1 MKFDKLA
8 EQTKSLSMQA
18 VEHIGSID
26 ECIDKVNDQHLRDEL
41 NAGHLNVIGLP
52 GVPSGCFNTLLVYA
66 PADNKKN
73 LNHLHNVMPS
83 VLLHWLSCPNTVV
96 THIVCPDRVLKQ
108 LQSHNS
114 PWRQWIED
122 YKRATI
128 PNVPAR
134 TSPGIVRI
142 TPILTKSVM
151 TRVIGS
157 STNL

>member
-1 MKFDKLA
+1 MEFDKLA
-8 EQTKSLSMQA
+8 EQTNALSMQA

-26 ECIDKVNDQHLRDEL
+26 ECIEKVNDHDLRDKL
-41 NAGHLNVIGLP
+41 KAGHLNVIGLP
-52 GVPSGCFNTLLVYA
+52 AVPSGCFETLLVYA
-66 PADNKKN
+66 PADNKRN

-108 LQSHNS
+108 LQSDNS

-122 YKRATI
+122 YKRGTI
-128 PNVPAR
+128 PNVTER
-134 TSPGIVRI
+134 TNPGIVRI

-151 TRVIGS
+151 TRVIGRA
-157 STNL
+157 TKL